1 MSIQWA
7 EYKVPPKNQDSYS
20 LFPLSEFDRVT
31 KKAQPLYVVNG
42 KNKLPFGI
50 IYEVLFHRYATS
62 TGKNS
67 KRVQCY
73 NDRARSR
80 EDIMRLLKP
89 VMPEITFSLTDFIM
103 TRLESHRYVQSH
115 FCTTVL
121 RKVYVP
127 GSMGIRI
134 TDIKSVVNQAIK
146 DYAKKNKPY
155 VTGETRRVQ

>member
-1 MSIQWA
+1 
-7 EYKVPPKNQDSYS
+7 
-20 LFPLSEFDRVT
+20 
-31 KKAQPLYVVNG
+31 
-42 KNKLPFGI
+42 
-50 IYEVLFHRYATS
+50 
-62 TGKNS
+62 
-67 KRVQCY
+67 
-73 NDRARSR
+73 
-80 EDIMRLLKP
+80 
-89 VMPEITFSLTDFIM
+89 MPEITFSLTDFIM